1 MFHRYDYEAEFY
13 PTLNRLP
20 LDCRRKLDVTGIK
33 LSLKDWQSFSFEE
46 RIVLCHLPCDSAE
59 EAQAFSNYVDF
70 LSRRYHG
77 RACEKTTPL
86 DAMLWQAAAVPR
98 TVGERSA
105 ALDRAVT
112 AERWQT
118 WPSHARYALYKA
130 AVSENQPEAF
140 LQILNQLLRSSES

>member
-20 LDCRRKLDVTGIK
+20 LDFRRKLDVTGIN
-33 LSLKDWQSFSFEE
+33 LSLKDWQAFSPEE
-46 RIVLCHLPCDSAE
+46 RTVLCHLPCDTAE

-77 RACEKTTPL
+77 HAIAKIAPL
-86 DAMLWQAAAVPR
+86 DTLLWQASAVPYA
-98 TVGERSA
+98 VSERSA

-140 LQILNQLLRSSES
+140 IQILNQLLRSAES